1 MMSTCSNS
9 LDLCEQM
16 DSNYR
21 GVDVLQSQL
30 FLLKVLSVAM
40 ASRSQRNEDTR
51 PNSRTG
57 QGSSDP
63 DSIPSSPS
71 PSTHASRGRHP
82 SYDKMSV
89 HSTPETPSLVE
100 DTAKYVLSIMIV
112 FLRQA
117 APPAPRVMSA
127 ANLNFNASYQDFESV
142 ESQEGPNAR
151 DHPNGIP
158 SVSSKPKT
166 AYELREDGEQ
176 PPSEHQSVKTTT
188 INSLS
193 MIGYEPTS
201 SVVSESRLSLNSL
214 IGKYAGKVIYH
225 LSASNWPVVF
235 ERIRNKI
242 RELSNSLDN
251 NPEIAD
257 LQLLTHCALDR
268 ARLVQSLQGV
278 LLLFIY
284 L

>member
-1 MMSTCSNS
+1 M
-9 LDLCEQM
+9 
-16 DSNYR
+16 
-21 GVDVLQSQL
+21 QSQL
-30 FLLKVLSVAM
+30 FLLKILSVAM

-51 PNSRTG
+51 PNSRIG
-57 QGSSDP
+57 KGSSDP
-63 DSIPSSPS
+63 DSLPSSPS

-82 SYDKMSV
+82 SYDKMSIQ
-89 HSTPETPSLVE
+89 STLETPPLVE

-142 ESQEGPNAR
+142 ESQEGPNPR
-151 DHPNGIP
+151 DHANGIP
-158 SVSSKPKT
+158 NVSSKPKT
-166 AYELREDGEQ
+166 MYELKEDGQ
-176 PPSEHQSVKTTT
+176 QTPSEHQSSRTSTL
-188 INSLS
+188 NSLS
-193 MIGYEPTS
+193 SIGYEPTS
-201 SVVSESRLSLNSL
+201 SVVSESRLSLNGL

-242 RELSNSLDN
+242 RELSNSLEN

-257 LQLLTHCALDR
+257 LQLLMHCALDR
-268 ARLVQSLQGV
+268 SRLVQSLQGMHPD
-278 LLLFIY
+278 I
-284 L
+284 